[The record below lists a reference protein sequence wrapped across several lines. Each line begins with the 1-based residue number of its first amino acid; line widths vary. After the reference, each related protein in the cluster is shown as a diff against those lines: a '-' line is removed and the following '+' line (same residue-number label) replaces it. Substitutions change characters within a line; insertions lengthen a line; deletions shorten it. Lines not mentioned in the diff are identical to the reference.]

1 MPDLTPDLAPVPVE
15 PTPLVL
21 IQQALDAKYNPA
33 DLKDL
38 FELQRMHAADQAERA
53 YADAI
58 TGFQSECGPIHKNAA
73 NTHSGKRYADYEGIM
88 RAITPLLRKYRIVV
102 TFDTADDGAR
112 MMTTCRVRVGT
123 VEKLTTITL
132 PLDAASKMM
141 NATQAG
147 GAAMSYGRR
156 YALAA
161 ALNLVYTDEDTD
173 AQDRHDA
180 HPLNQCVGEHDPD
193 ATVTPQQQADI
204 TAWLEELA
212 DLGVSISLSKFC
224 AWAGGADCNSLSLI
238 PAARYPVVAKDLMGR
253 IAAKKQ
259 AEAARKAGGAA

>member
-1 MPDLTPDLAPVPVE
+1 MNDEHLPARAE

-21 IQQALDAKYNPA
+21 IQQALDAKFSPA

-38 FELQRMHAADQAERA
+38 FELQRMHAQEQAERA

-58 TGFQSECGPIHKNAA
+58 TGFQSECPPIRKNVA
-73 NTHSGKRYADYEGIM
+73 NTHSGKRYADYEGVM

-132 PLDAASKMM
+132 PMDAASKMM

-173 AQDRHDA
+173 AQ
-180 HPLNQCVGEHDPD
+180 PEPTGTISV
-193 ATVTPQQQADI
+193 QQQDEIDDLLRQAGCQNSNH
-204 TAWLEELA
+204 LRLA
-212 DLGVSISLSKFC
+212 LNWIAKAQGC
-224 AWAGGADCNSLSLI
+224 PCNSLADVTNAAYPRI
-238 PAARYPVVAKDLMGR
+238 VAEFQARAARR
-253 IAAKKQ
+253 TQ

>member
-1 MPDLTPDLAPVPVE
+1 MPDETLPSIVE
-15 PTPLVL
+15 PTPLLL

-38 FELQRMHAADQAERA
+38 FELQRMHAADLAERA

-58 TGFQSECGPIHKNAA
+58 TGFQSECPPIRKNAA
-73 NTHSGKRYADYEGIM
+73 NTHSGKRYADYEGVM
-88 RAITPLLRKYRIVV
+88 RAIMPLLRKYKIVV

-180 HPLNQCVGEHDPD
+180 HPLNQCVGETPESGN
-193 ATVTPQQQADI
+193 VTPQQQADI

-212 DLGVSISLSKFC
+212 DLGVSINLSKFC
-224 AWAGGADCNSLSLI
+224 KWAGGPECDSLSTI
-238 PAARYPVVAKDLMGR
+238 PAARYPLVAKDLEGR
-253 IAAKKQ
+253 IATRKQ
-259 AEAARKAGGAA
+259 AEAARKANGGAT

>member
-1 MPDLTPDLAPVPVE
+1 MNDPSLPVPVE

-21 IQQALDAKYNPA
+21 IQQALEAKYNPA

-38 FELQRMHAADQAERA
+38 FELQRMHAADLAERA

-58 TGFQSECGPIHKNAA
+58 TGFQSECPPIRKNAA
-73 NTHSGKRYADYEGIM
+73 NSHSGKRYADYEGIM

-156 YALAA
+156 YALTA
-161 ALNLVYTDEDTD
+161 ALNIVVTDEDTD
-173 AQDRHDA
+173 AQPEPA
-180 HPLNQCVGEHDPD
+180 GN
-193 ATVTPQQQADI
+193 VTPQQQADI
-204 TAWLEELA
+204 TAKLEELTG
-212 DLGVSISLSKFC
+212 LGVSVSLSKFC
-224 AWAGGADCNSLSLI
+224 TWAGGPGCDSLTLI
-238 PAARYPVVAKDLMGR
+238 PAARFPVVMKDLTGR
-253 IAAKKQ
+253 VAAKKQ
-259 AEAARKAGGAA
+259 AEAARKAGAV

>member
-1 MPDLTPDLAPVPVE
+1 MPDETLPAIVE
-15 PTPLVL
+15 PTPLLL

-38 FELQRMHAADQAERA
+38 FELQRMHAADLAERA

-58 TGFQSECGPIHKNAA
+58 TGFQSECPPIRKNAA
-73 NTHSGKRYADYEGIM
+73 NTHSGKRYADYEGVM
-88 RAITPLLRKYRIVV
+88 RAIMPLLRKYKIVV

-123 VEKLTTITL
+123 VEKLTTISL
-132 PLDAASKMM
+132 PLDAASKQM
-141 NATQAG
+141 NAQQAG

-173 AQDRHDA
+173 GQAAEPTGTISVAQQDEIERMMVPA
-180 HPLNQCVGEHDPD
+180 GYPTSNGVRLFLEWVSRAQGSPC
-193 ATVTPQQQADI
+193 TSPQQIKA
-204 TAWLEELA
+204 TAFPRVMAELNA
-212 DLGVSISLSKFC
+212 
-224 AWAGGADCNSLSLI
+224 
-238 PAARYPVVAKDLMGR
+238 R
-253 IAAKKQ
+253 IARRAQ
-259 AEAARKAGGAA
+259 AEAARKANGGGAS